1 MERTK
6 RISGRANAAVGR
18 RRTTNGKGWQ
28 IRERDERGEKRKKR
42 EEDGSLAPPHPY
54 ETSTK
59 RDLRGLSCSLHE
71 LPLGVSAQTCG
82 ENKRAQAWHGYRGL

>member
-1 MERTK
+1 VEEQTRPLVKEEQRTDGK
-6 RISGRANAAVGR
+6 GR
-18 RRTTNGKGWQ
+18 R
-28 IRERDERGEKRKKR
+28 IRERGERGEKRKKR

-59 RDLRGLSCSLHE
+59 RDLRGLSCSLRLHE
-71 LPLGVSAQTCG
+71 LTLGISARTCG